1 MLTLKEFKEARG
13 VLSGVI
19 RNTSLVYSPAF
30 SKATGNQIYIKPEN
44 MQVTGAYKIRGAYYK
59 ISTLSDEE
67 KARGLVTASAGNHA
81 QGVAYAAQAAGVSAT
96 IVMPTTTP
104 LVKVNNT
111 KDYGAKVVLHGETFD
126 DAAELAAKLSEE
138 EGLTYV
144 HPFND
149 PAIATGQGT
158 ISYEIFQD
166 LPDVDV
172 ILVPIGGGGLAT
184 GVSTLA
190 KLLNPNVTVIGVE
203 PSGAAS
209 MKASLEAGHVVTLDR
224 VETIADGVAVKTPG
238 DQIFPYIQKNID
250 DIITIPDDEL
260 VDAFLDMMEKHKMIV
275 ENAGLLT
282 IAALRAGKHV
292 LCEKPMATT
301 LADCEAMAAAARESG
316 KFLMIGQNQ
325 RLTKAH
331 QKARQLVADGVLGDI
346 LTFRTTFGHGGPE
359 TWSVDPGKNTWFF
372 DKSKAAMGAMADL
385 GIHKTDLI
393 QYLLGQTVVEA
404 TAKVTTLEA
413 GGRRAAHRRG
423 RQRHLHLPHERRRH
437 RHHDRQLDLLRRG
450 GQLHRALRHKGHP
463 AHLRRPGLLPQAHH
477 RRRGE
482 GALRAGGHPDQ
493 RQPDRLRRH
502 RLLHGLPDRQHAP
515 RHLRRVGAHRHAGRV
530 CLSGVLPDRQGGV
543 RRPGLTKGV
552 FTI

>member
-1 MLTLKEFKEARG
+1 MPTLEQFKNARS
-13 VLSGVI
+13 VLKGVI
-19 RNTSLVYSPAF
+19 RETSLIDSPAL
-30 SKATGNQIYIKPEN
+30 SKGCGNRVYLKPEN

-59 ISTLSDEE
+59 ISTLTQEQRE
-67 KARGLVTASAGNHA
+67 RGLVTASAGNHA

-275 ENAGLLT
+275 ENAGLLP
-282 IAALRAGKHV
+282 IAALSHLKCRGKNVVPVLSGGNMDVITVASLVQHGLINRGRVFTFSVQLPDRPGELLRVAQIVAEANGNIIKLEHNQFVNINRQSGVELRVTLEAFGHTHKRAILDA
-292 LCEKPMATT
+292 LCGAGY
-301 LADCEAMAAAARESG
+301 AARECHTND
-316 KFLMIGQNQ
+316 FY
-325 RLTKAH
+325 H
-331 QKARQLVADGVLGDI
+331 
-346 LTFRTTFGHGGPE
+346 
-359 TWSVDPGKNTWFF
+359 
-372 DKSKAAMGAMADL
+372 
-385 GIHKTDLI
+385 
-393 QYLLGQTVVEA
+393 
-404 TAKVTTLEA
+404 
-413 GGRRAAHRRG
+413 
-423 RQRHLHLPHERRRH
+423 
-437 RHHDRQLDLLRRG
+437 
-450 GQLHRALRHKGHP
+450 
-463 AHLRRPGLLPQAHH
+463 
-477 RRRGE
+477 
-482 GALRAGGHPDQ
+482 
-493 RQPDRLRRH
+493 
-502 RLLHGLPDRQHAP
+502 
-515 RHLRRVGAHRHAGRV
+515 
-530 CLSGVLPDRQGGV
+530 
-543 RRPGLTKGV
+543 
-552 FTI
+552 

>member
-1 MLTLKEFKEARG
+1 MLTIKEFKEARG

-209 MKASLEAGHVVTLDR
+209 MKASLDAGHVVTLDR

-275 ENAGLLT
+275 ENAGLLP
-282 IAALRAGKHV
+282 IAALSHLKCRGKNVVPVLSGGNMDVITVASLVQHGLINRGRVFTFSVQLPDRPGELLRVAQLVAEANGNIIKLEHNQFVNINRQSGVELRVTLEAFGHTHKRAILDA
-292 LCEKPMATT
+292 LCGAGY
-301 LADCEAMAAAARESG
+301 AARECHTND
-316 KFLMIGQNQ
+316 FY
-325 RLTKAH
+325 H
-331 QKARQLVADGVLGDI
+331 
-346 LTFRTTFGHGGPE
+346 
-359 TWSVDPGKNTWFF
+359 
-372 DKSKAAMGAMADL
+372 
-385 GIHKTDLI
+385 
-393 QYLLGQTVVEA
+393 
-404 TAKVTTLEA
+404 
-413 GGRRAAHRRG
+413 
-423 RQRHLHLPHERRRH
+423 
-437 RHHDRQLDLLRRG
+437 
-450 GQLHRALRHKGHP
+450 
-463 AHLRRPGLLPQAHH
+463 
-477 RRRGE
+477 
-482 GALRAGGHPDQ
+482 
-493 RQPDRLRRH
+493 
-502 RLLHGLPDRQHAP
+502 
-515 RHLRRVGAHRHAGRV
+515 
-530 CLSGVLPDRQGGV
+530 
-543 RRPGLTKGV
+543 
-552 FTI
+552 

>member
-1 MLTLKEFKEARG
+1 MLTLEQFKNARSTLQG
-13 VLSGVI
+13 VLRPTPLI
-19 RNTSLVYSPAF
+19 YSPYL
-30 SKATGNQIYIKPEN
+30 SKTCGNYVYLKPEN

-209 MKASLEAGHVVTLDR
+209 MKASLDAGHVVTLDR

-275 ENAGLLT
+275 ENAGLLP
-282 IAALRAGKHV
+282 IAALNHLDCKGKNV
-292 LCEKPMATT
+292 VPIL
-301 LADCEAMAAAARESG
+301 SG
-316 KFLMIGQNQ
+316 GNMDVITVSSLVQHGLVGRGRVFTFSVQLPDRPGELV
-325 RLTKAH
+325 RVAE
-331 QKARQLVADGVLGDI
+331 LVAERNGNIIRLDHNQFVNINRQSGVEL
-346 LTFRTTFGHGGPE
+346 R
-359 TWSVDPGKNTWFF
+359 V
-372 DKSKAAMGAMADL
+372 
-385 GIHKTDLI
+385 
-393 QYLLGQTVVEA
+393 
-404 TAKVTTLEA
+404 TLEA
-413 GGRRAAHRRG
+413 FGLVHKK
-423 RQRHLHLPHERRRH
+423 EIMT
-437 RHHDRQLDLLRRG
+437 
-450 GQLHRALRHKGHP
+450 ALR
-463 AHLRRPGLLPQAHH
+463 
-477 RRRGE
+477 E
-482 GALRAGGHPDQ
+482 AGYDA
-493 RQPDRLRRH
+493 RE
-502 RLLHGLPDRQHAP
+502 
-515 RHLRRVGAHRHAGRV
+515 VMTTSV
-530 CLSGVLPDRQGGV
+530 
-543 RRPGLTKGV
+543 
-552 FTI
+552 

>member
-209 MKASLEAGHVVTLDR
+209 MKASLDAGHVVTLDR

-275 ENAGLLT
+275 ENAGLLP
-282 IAALRAGKHV
+282 IAALSHLKCRGKNVVPVLSGGNMDVITVASLVQHGLINRGRVFTFSVQLPDRPGELLRVAQLVAEANGNIIKLEHNQFVNINRQSGVELRVTLEAFGHTHKRAILDA
-292 LCEKPMATT
+292 LCGAGY
-301 LADCEAMAAAARESG
+301 AARE
-316 KFLMIGQNQ
+316 
-325 RLTKAH
+325 
-331 QKARQLVADGVLGDI
+331 
-346 LTFRTTFGHGGPE
+346 GH
-359 TWSVDPGKNTWFF
+359 TNDFY
-372 DKSKAAMGAMADL
+372 
-385 GIHKTDLI
+385 H
-393 QYLLGQTVVEA
+393 
-404 TAKVTTLEA
+404 
-413 GGRRAAHRRG
+413 
-423 RQRHLHLPHERRRH
+423 
-437 RHHDRQLDLLRRG
+437 
-450 GQLHRALRHKGHP
+450 
-463 AHLRRPGLLPQAHH
+463 
-477 RRRGE
+477 
-482 GALRAGGHPDQ
+482 
-493 RQPDRLRRH
+493 
-502 RLLHGLPDRQHAP
+502 
-515 RHLRRVGAHRHAGRV
+515 
-530 CLSGVLPDRQGGV
+530 
-543 RRPGLTKGV
+543 
-552 FTI
+552 

>member
-209 MKASLEAGHVVTLDR
+209 MKASLDAGHVVTLDR

-275 ENAGLLT
+275 ENAGLLP
-282 IAALRAGKHV
+282 IAALSHLKCRGKNVVPVLSGGNMDVITVASLVQHGLINRGRVFTFSVQLPDRPGELLRVAQLVAEANGNIIKLEHNQFVNINRQSGVELRVTLEAFGHTHKRAILDA
-292 LCEKPMATT
+292 LCGAGY
-301 LADCEAMAAAARESG
+301 AARECPTND
-316 KFLMIGQNQ
+316 FY
-325 RLTKAH
+325 H
-331 QKARQLVADGVLGDI
+331 
-346 LTFRTTFGHGGPE
+346 
-359 TWSVDPGKNTWFF
+359 
-372 DKSKAAMGAMADL
+372 
-385 GIHKTDLI
+385 
-393 QYLLGQTVVEA
+393 
-404 TAKVTTLEA
+404 
-413 GGRRAAHRRG
+413 
-423 RQRHLHLPHERRRH
+423 
-437 RHHDRQLDLLRRG
+437 
-450 GQLHRALRHKGHP
+450 
-463 AHLRRPGLLPQAHH
+463 
-477 RRRGE
+477 
-482 GALRAGGHPDQ
+482 
-493 RQPDRLRRH
+493 
-502 RLLHGLPDRQHAP
+502 
-515 RHLRRVGAHRHAGRV
+515 
-530 CLSGVLPDRQGGV
+530 
-543 RRPGLTKGV
+543 
-552 FTI
+552 